1 MTRFGIDDVNGIV
14 IGDIEITGKLFY
26 DGRQQGNTLHAKDEV
41 ELRKLA
47 VIEKERIKSE
57 QGNEF
62 KWLFREDI
70 WELRIY
76 D

>member
-26 DGRQQGNTLHAKDEV
+26 DGRQQGNTLHGKDEV